1 MTFHT
6 NLITRLA
13 VLLLLLG
20 VVMTIGTPQVSAQV
34 NITISDPNLKKA
46 VLRALG
52 RAENDAD
59 PITDTQMQTLT
70 RLHADG
76 SGKADSDKIGDL
88 TGLDNATNLTYLN
101 LANNLITNITDAY
114 ETNPNM
120 GITAVLGPLS
130 SLANLTYLNLGNN
143 KLEDKIRVTGSPP
156 NVVEETASKAN
167 AVLKPLDGL
176 TSLTEL
182 ILTRNKIVNIVA
194 LEPLTNLRRVALN
207 DNRIS
212 DFSPLS
218 TNASNGGLG
227 VGDEVWLGNNPYGDT
242 FYQPVPEREHSSL
255 GTVAA
260 YLITNRKVTLY
271 GSLGTIV
278 SVPDSTLR
286 KVFSAAFNSLVSNDW
301 LDRLAAKARTI
312 DSGRIVDTVAVRGAV
327 ENEPLTDSLLSTIR
341 VIDLSIDWENDPS
354 PLVINSLVG
363 LEHCKNL
370 ETLIL
375 NNQYLGDAA
384 WPIIGQLTK
393 LKKLGLRNVFLAELV
408 GEPPVLEFLENLT
421 ELTHLDLSNNLIEDP
436 TPLVKLTKLEALDL
450 RENDIGFLPENFRN
464 LTNLGRLYLGT
475 NSLEHRRENLVGD
488 NRFADTGY
496 YDPMPGDSRTSNR
509 YLTFAMLQEMAN
521 RQPLITDLP
530 IIKSVEYVEP
540 EFAYGQNGLL
550 HIKVTFHPNMGFL
563 TSTSAFREGRPYL
576 ALRIGTPELQVD
588 AETNPIH
595 TADWIEDGSAVWHWT
610 EGAHDADPD
619 GNYIKEEEPDG
630 TVSYR
635 PLSQPEG
642 PKDENGNPINRPYAF
657 HFRGVDYGNRDAEG
671 YPLTPYM
678 KDGRLI
684 DPLNYFENIRHP
696 LAGNTPVE
704 TGHTME
710 FAYFIPP
717 TARDASSIDIEW
729 LAGDLT
735 HLGSVTP
742 VLAARAGPKVLSKP
756 PRHEANRLGNVWF
769 RHLSKPTKPVIT
781 ASPTVELR
789 RADGET
795 GAVQGSFD
803 VELVF
808 SAPLGPVSADVLE
821 NHISF
826 GDVAGVS
833 IESLSRPG
841 PPTAYQPE
849 TWTLSVSAA
858 GVNDDVTVTL
868 DPNGL
873 TDVTTPG
880 NPVASEGS
888 VLSVTVPVSTPP
900 LVTPKTDGYAIGD
913 ALEMSILFTDD
924 DVTYEGSTP
933 PYITIYLGERVQANE
948 RHATWARAED
958 VNSTLVTFTYEVAPG
973 DIAQSVSIKSEAG
986 IAVPRGATVTLG
998 TERIV
1003 GNAPPPVESGEVP
1016 PATQPASG
1024 RPDPGVPAAG
1034 DSPLIGG
1041 ASTVISLNTAS
1052 VRVTATEIPVDIR
1065 GGIVWIPEDET
1076 EEKSGSSSVPRKPIV
1091 FNELGNGSGDT
1102 NDWLE
1107 FRNVTGSAVSLKDW
1121 TLSVVS
1127 DAKKEDKS
1135 LIAFPDVS
1143 VPANGLLLIVN
1154 TSPDKTLL
1162 ARGANIE
1169 GSAEKN
1175 GGSAQPYLVN
1185 AGLSLPDDGKFLLIL
1200 RNAKDKLGKN
1210 EAFVDV
1216 AGGGGS
1222 DTDAFIREQTGDYDT
1237 HVWPLQVR
1245 EAPGANTEGALG
1257 SGKVYQRA
1265 KADVVGYHK
1274 DAWAEAAFT
1283 GLGYDRKVTQSAAT
1297 AGTPG
1302 YPNGA
1307 LKTGSDTPKGSITFS
1322 EIMVDSGGGKLPQW
1336 IELYNRSKTEAI
1348 NINRWQLEIQNVDSE
1363 DLIGRPIVTLTLQ
1376 KKIIQP
1382 NQTLLI
1388 VSGDA
1393 RASSAARLPADRV
1406 YNLFKLHEKNLRI
1419 KNPRDTFL
1427 SAEGFYL
1434 KLTDSNGTKIDEI
1447 GNTDGNRRTNDA
1459 PVWALA
1465 MSAEE
1470 GVRSSLIRRY
1480 TDGKSEAKNGML
1492 SGNWVLAA
1500 HVKRFVAGSE
1510 DFHWGHADDIG
1521 TPGYRKGGP
1530 LPVELSSFSVKR
1542 TEKGAVVLTWTTESE
1557 VDNAGF
1563 NLRRSEKRASG
1574 FTLINPALIAGAGT
1588 TGERQTYTFTDTS
1601 AKPGVEYY
1609 YQIEEVSFAGRPST
1623 LVTRMLPG
1631 PVSASNRALTTFGEL
1646 KAKE

>member
-20 VVMTIGTPQVSAQV
+20 VVMTIGTPQVSAQTA
-34 NITISDPNLKKA
+34 IIPDANLKA
-46 VLRALG
+46 ALNAALNVQLG
-52 RAENDAD
+52 GNRQPAD
-59 PITDTQMQTLT
+59 DILIATLSDSGFT
-70 RLHADG
+70 RLDANG
-76 SGKADSDKIGDL
+76 AGKENNAKITSL
-88 TGLDNATNLTYLN
+88 EGLDNADHLTYLN
-101 LANNLITNITDAY
+101 LSDNNLVDTVTVTSRTESGVTFNVRRDPTPAS
-114 ETNPNM
+114 
-120 GITAVLGPLS
+120 AKLS
-130 SLANLTYLNLGNN
+130 
-143 KLEDKIRVTGSPP
+143 
-156 NVVEETASKAN
+156 
-167 AVLKPLDGL
+167 
-176 TSLTEL
+176 
-182 ILTRNKIVNIVA
+182 
-194 LEPLTNLRRVALN
+194 PLTNLVDLQVLDISNNGIASIAALRMMTKLRELRMQN
-207 DNRIS
+207 NNIAEYDPIMNEALLPS
-212 DFSPLS
+212 VTEDG
-218 TNASNGGLG
+218 NGVRTWGQG
-227 VGDEVWLGNNPYGDT
+227 VRPN
-242 FYQPVPEREHSSL
+242 
-255 GTVAA
+255 GTVTGLPSGAQVWIGGNH
-260 YLITNRKVTLY
+260 Y
-271 GSLGTIV
+271 SE
-278 SVPDSTLR
+278 
-286 KVFSAAFNSLVSNDW
+286 AF
-301 LDRLAAKARTI
+301 
-312 DSGRIVDTVAVRGAV
+312 
-327 ENEPLTDSLLSTIR
+327 STIFLPILIR
-341 VIDLSIDWENDPS
+341 VQGVTVYTAFGEAVSIPDESLNILLRHRALPLPPLGSSPSLKTQRAEQVFHTNEILTKRHLENITILDAYYLRQIGSHYLDITDLR
-354 PLVINSLVG
+354 G

-370 ETLIL
+370 EVLSLKGNHSLSNWIHL
-375 NNQYLGDAA
+375 SKDPYSYV
-384 WPIIGQLTK
+384 GQLTK
-393 LKKLGLRNVFLAELV
+393 LKRLDLSEQFDGFAEADSPSDLTPEEQ
-408 GEPPVLEFLENLT
+408 GAYEPALKFLENLT
-421 ELTHLDLSNNLIEDP
+421 ELTHLDLSVNLIGNISP
-436 TPLVKLTKLEALDL
+436 IVKLTKLEALDL
-450 RENDIGFLPENFRN
+450 RDNSISFLPLDFKN
-464 LTNLGRLYLGT
+464 LTNLEVLYL
-475 NSLEHRRENLVGD
+475 SENLLEDRRD
-488 NRFADTGY
+488 NWGVSFEYSPASKGY
-496 YDPMPGDSRTSNR
+496 YDPAPGDSN
-509 YLTFAMLQEMAN
+509 YLMGSTLQVLASRPN
-521 RQPLITDLP
+521 KRLLTDLP
-530 IIKSVEYVEP
+530 IVKSVEFVGEP
-540 EFAYGQNGLL
+540 EIAYGEFGFV
-550 HIKVTFHPNMGFL
+550 HIKVTFHTPMAYVH
-563 TSTSAFREGRPYL
+563 SKASYREGRPYI
-576 ALRIGTPELQVD
+576 ALGFDGGAPLLNPN
-588 AETNPIH
+588 TNPIH
-595 TADWIEDGSAVWHWT
+595 VADWIQTDSVIYRYVANPTERPPEPIDPRTGQPFTDADGDGIRDTDKYGNEVNALDYFRDLQKPLPAEAYVTLGKTVEFGYLIPPGFRYSDARVEWIASEFIYPVAEIDVINPSDPDAIKNVPDPFLAERALYGALEPT
-610 EGAHDADPD
+610 EGKAWRF
-619 GNYIKEEEPDG
+619 GR
-630 TVSYR
+630 SWF
-635 PLSQPEG
+635 LSS
-642 PKDENGNPINRPYAF
+642 
-657 HFRGVDYGNRDAEG
+657 
-671 YPLTPYM
+671 
-678 KDGRLI
+678 
-684 DPLNYFENIRHP
+684 
-696 LAGNTPVE
+696 PVGLE
-704 TGHTME
+704 
-710 FAYFIPP
+710 
-717 TARDASSIDIEW
+717 
-729 LAGDLT
+729 
-735 HLGSVTP
+735 
-742 VLAARAGPKVLSKP
+742 
-756 PRHEANRLGNVWF
+756 
-769 RHLSKPTKPVIT
+769 KPVIAT
-781 ASPTVELR
+781 NPTVELR

-795 GAVQGSFD
+795 GTVQGSFD
-803 VELVF
+803 VELAF
-808 SAPLGPVSADVLE
+808 SGPLSETSAAELA

-841 PPTAYQPE
+841 TPTAYAPE

-873 TDVTTPG
+873 ADVATPG
-880 NPVASEGS
+880 NLVASEGS
-888 VLSVTVPVSTPP
+888 VLSVTVPVSTPS

-924 DVTYEGSTP
+924 GVTYEGSTP

-948 RHATWARAED
+948 RHATWTRAED
-958 VNSTLVTFTYEVAPG
+958 VNSTLVTFAYEVAPG
-973 DIAQSVSIKSEAG
+973 DVAQSVSIKSEAG

-1065 GGIVWIPEDET
+1065 GGIVWIPTEET
-1076 EEKSGSSSVPRKPIV
+1076 EEKSGSSSVPRAPIV

-1162 ARGANIE
+1162 ARGDNIE

>member
-6 NLITRLA
+6 NWITRLA

-20 VVMTIGTPQVSAQV
+20 VVMTIGTPQVSAQTNV
-34 NITISDPNLKKA
+34 TFASDTLKEA

-52 RAENDAD
+52 RPANDPNPVTAQ
-59 PITDTQMQTLT
+59 QMLALT
-70 RLHADG
+70 RLDVKGAG
-76 SGKADSDKIGDL
+76 ISDANKIEDL
-88 TGLDNATNLTYLN
+88 NGLQFARFLTHLDLSN
-101 LANNLITNITDAY
+101 HKIDDITELTALTALTD
-114 ETNPNM
+114 
-120 GITAVLGPLS
+120 LDLR
-130 SLANLTYLNLGNN
+130 NN
-143 KLEDKIRVTGSPP
+143 KLEDTVTVTSRTENGVTFNVRRDPDASLAKLAPLSSKTTLQVLDISHNKIANISALSGMRSLRKLAMQNNNIAEYDPLMNKAFLPSVTEDGNGVRTWGRGARGGTQTGLPSGAQVWIGGNHYSEAFSTIFLPILIGVQGVTVYTDFGEAVSIPDESLNILLRHRALPLPALGS
-156 NVVEETASKAN
+156 SSS
-167 AVLKPLDGL
+167 LKNQRAEQVFH
-176 TSLTEL
+176 TNE
-182 ILTRNKIVNIVA
+182 ILTKGMLENITILDA
-194 LEPLTNLRRVALN
+194 YYLRQ
-207 DNRIS
+207 IGS
-212 DFSPLS
+212 
-218 TNASNGGLG
+218 
-227 VGDEVWLGNNPYGDT
+227 
-242 FYQPVPEREHSSL
+242 H
-255 GTVAA
+255 
-260 YLITNRKVTLY
+260 YLDIT
-271 GSLGTIV
+271 
-278 SVPDSTLR
+278 DLR
-286 KVFSAAFNSLVSNDW
+286 
-301 LDRLAAKARTI
+301 
-312 DSGRIVDTVAVRGAV
+312 
-327 ENEPLTDSLLSTIR
+327 
-341 VIDLSIDWENDPS
+341 
-354 PLVINSLVG
+354 G

-370 ETLIL
+370 EVLSLKGNHSLSDWANLSQDSYT
-375 NNQYLGDAA
+375 
-384 WPIIGQLTK
+384 PVGQLRK
-393 LKKLGLRNVFLAELV
+393 LKRLDLSEQYDGFAEANSPDELTPEEQATY
-408 GEPPVLEFLENLT
+408 EPALKFLENLT
-421 ELTHLDLSNNLIEDP
+421 ELTHLDLSVNLIGNISP
-436 TPLVKLTKLEALDL
+436 IVKLTKLEALDL
-450 RENDIGFLPENFRN
+450 RDNSISFLPLDFKN
-464 LTNLGRLYLGT
+464 LTNLEVLYL
-475 NSLEHRRENLVGD
+475 SENLLEDRRD
-488 NRFADTGY
+488 NWGVSFQYSPASKGY
-496 YDPMPGDSRTSNR
+496 YDPAPDDPNYLMSSVLQVLASRPNKR
-509 YLTFAMLQEMAN
+509 LL
-521 RQPLITDLP
+521 TDLP
-530 IIKSVEYVEP
+530 IVKSVEFVGEP
-540 EFAYGQNGLL
+540 EIAYGEYGFV
-550 HIKVTFHPNMGFL
+550 HIKVTFHTPMAYVH
-563 TSTSAFREGRPYL
+563 SEASYRKGRPYI
-576 ALRIGTPELQVD
+576 ALGFDGGAPLLNSN
-588 AETNPIH
+588 TNPIH
-595 TADWIEDGSAVWHWT
+595 VADWIQTDSVIYRYVANPT
-610 EGAHDADPD
+610 ERIDDDTYRRTDTPAEPIDPRTGQPFTDADGD
-619 GNYIKEEEPDG
+619 GIQDVDSDMNVVNALDYFRDLAEPLPADAYVTLG
-630 TVSYR
+630 KTV
-635 PLSQPEG
+635 E
-642 PKDENGNPINRPYAF
+642 F
-657 HFRGVDYGNRDAEG
+657 G
-671 YPLTPYM
+671 YL
-678 KDGRLI
+678 
-684 DPLNYFENIRHP
+684 
-696 LAGNTPVE
+696 
-704 TGHTME
+704 
-710 FAYFIPP
+710 IPP
-717 TARDASSIDIEW
+717 GFRYSDARVEW
-729 LAGDLT
+729 LA
-735 HLGSVTP
+735 SEFIYP
-742 VLAARAGPKVLSKP
+742 VAEIDVVNPRDPDAIKNVPDPFLAERALYGALEPTEGKAWRFGRSWFLSSP
-756 PRHEANRLGNVWF
+756 VGLE
-769 RHLSKPTKPVIT
+769 KPVIAT
-781 ASPTVELR
+781 RPTVELR

-795 GAVQGSFD
+795 GTVQGSFD
-803 VELVF
+803 VELAF
-808 SAPLGPVSADVLE
+808 SGPLSEASAAELA

-826 GDVAGVS
+826 GDVTGVS
-833 IESLSRPG
+833 IESLTRPG
-841 PPTAYQPE
+841 TPTAYAPE
-849 TWTLSVSAA
+849 TWTLSISAA
-858 GVNDDVTVTL
+858 GVNGDVTVTL

-873 TDVTTPG
+873 ADVATPG
-880 NPVASEGS
+880 NLVTAEGS
-888 VLSVTVPVSTPP
+888 VLSVTVPVSTPS

-924 DVTYEGSTP
+924 GVTYEGGTP

-958 VNSTLVTFTYEVAPG
+958 VNSTLVTFQYEIAPG
-973 DIAQSVSIKSEAG
+973 DVAQSVSIKPEAG

-1024 RPDPGVPAAG
+1024 RPDPGVPAG

-1065 GGIVWIPEDET
+1065 GGIVWIPPEDET
-1076 EEKSGSSSVPRKPIV
+1076 ETKSDASGVPRTPIV

-1162 ARGANIE
+1162 ARGDNIE

-1200 RNAKDKLGKN
+1200 RNAKDKLGLN

-1222 DTDAFIREQTGDYDT
+1222 DTDAFIREQTGLYDT

-1245 EAPGANTEGALG
+1245 EAPGANTEEALG

-1283 GLGYDRKVTQSAAT
+1283 GIGYDRKVTKSAAT

-1307 LKTGSDTPKGSITFS
+1307 LKTKSDTPKGSITFS

-1363 DLIGRPIVTLTLQ
+1363 DLVGRPIVTLTLGA
-1376 KKIIQP
+1376 KIIQP

-1459 PVWALA
+1459 PVWALG

-1480 TDGKSEAKNGML
+1480 TDGKAEAKNGML

-1500 HVKRFVAGSE
+1500 NVRRFVAGSE

-1588 TGERQTYTFTDTS
+1588 TGERQTYTFTDLS

-1646 KAKE
+1646 KGKE